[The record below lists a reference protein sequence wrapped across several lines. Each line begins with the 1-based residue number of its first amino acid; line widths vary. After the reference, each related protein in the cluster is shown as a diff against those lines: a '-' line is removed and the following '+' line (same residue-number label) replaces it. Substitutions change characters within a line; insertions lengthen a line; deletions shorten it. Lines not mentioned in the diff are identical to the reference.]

1 MSKTYTIFIELN
13 EREYIADSIKTTN
26 IDMAVQ
32 AFKWVYQLRLSNNK
46 IKEYITEDSIDYEKN
61 NPK

>member
-32 AFKWVYQLRLSNNK
+32 AFKWVYQLKMPNEK
-46 IKEYITEDSIDYEKN
+46 IKEYITEDGE
-61 NPK
+61 